1 MAGAHPEDFELL
13 AYVEEELGAA
23 RAREIAEHAESCAV
37 CTRQIGELETARN
50 ALRAAPA
57 LRLPVERRD
66 RLVAELPARARTP
79 RAAPRRL
86 FALAAALLA
95 VAALL
100 AIVATQENG
109 PSVGGEAEQAAEQ
122 SRPETGTPERG
133 ADTGAPEAAA
143 GKEQPLAQ
151 VEGPPSRVAAF
162 LRERGYEARIVDGT
176 VEVRTKR
183 RAPVRR
189 LLSERFAR
197 GDVRVYV
204 R

>member
-66 RLVAELPARARTP
+66 RLVAELPASAGRP

-86 FALAAALLA
+86 LVLAAALAA

-100 AIVATQENG
+100 AVVATQENG
-109 PSVGGEAEQAAEQ
+109 PGVGGEAEQAAEQ
-122 SRPETGTPERG
+122 PQPATGAPERST
-133 ADTGAPEAAA
+133 DTTAPEAAA
-143 GKEQPLAQ
+143 GKERPLAQ
-151 VEGPPSRVAAF
+151 VEGPPSRVAEF
-162 LRERGYEARIVDGT
+162 LRGRGYDARIVDGS
-176 VEVRTKR
+176 VEVRAKR

-189 LLSERFAR
+189 LLSGRFPR
-197 GDVRVYV
+197 GDVGVYV